1 MNIKLLQ
8 SLAFLVALTTNAQAA
23 PRLLEPRLT
32 LPPKHHA
39 APRVALTLDAC
50 MGAVDQRI
58 LRTLIDNQ
66 IPATVF
72 ATARW
77 LKRNQPALQEMQSHP
92 QLFEIENHGAQH
104 VPAVDVPTQVFGL
117 AAAGSPEA
125 VVDEVMKGASAIET
139 ATGKPPHW
147 FRGATGKYSKAAIAE
162 IETLGERIA
171 GYSIRADNGATLSAA
186 ATARNIEAA
195 RSGDVIIA
203 HMNQPKKPAGD
214 GVVQGILALK
224 ARGFVFVRLEDAGF
238 TAEHAAA
245 KP

>member
-8 SLAFLVALTTNAQAA
+8 SLAFLVVLTATAQAA

-39 APRVALTLDAC
+39 PPRVALTLDAC
-50 MGAVDQRI
+50 MGAVDERI
-58 LRTLIDNQ
+58 LRTLIDSH

-77 LKRNQPALQEMQSHP
+77 LKRNQPALQEMKAHP
-92 QLFEIENHGAQH
+92 DLFEIENHGAQH
-104 VPAVDVPTQVFGL
+104 VPAVDVPMQVFGL
-117 AAAGSPEA
+117 ATAGSPEA
-125 VVDEVMKGASAIET
+125 VVDEVMKGASAIEA
-139 ATGKPPHW
+139 ATGKRPHW
-147 FRGATGKYSKAAIAE
+147 FRGATGKYSKTAMAE

-171 GYSIRADNGATLSAA
+171 GYSIRAENGATLSAA

-203 HMNQPKKPAGD
+203 HLNQPKKPAGD

-224 ARGFVFVRLEDAGF
+224 SRGFVFVRLEDAGF
-238 TAEHAAA
+238 KEEHSSA